1 MISIYTLTSSLH
13 DEKAVD
19 EVTAE
24 FLGGLGIDYS
34 MKGSDF
40 STYGEDVLS
49 LIYVRTGGTENI
61 FKSVFGIVTAV
72 RQPVYL
78 LTSGKSNSLAASME
92 ILSYLR
98 GRSVAGEILHG
109 SPEYVGGRIERLLR
123 IEKARRAIDG
133 KRLGVIGRPSD
144 WLISSACDYDAVKKK
159 TGIEII
165 DIPIDDLVD
174 EIKTFRRAG
183 GSHAW
188 SDIDEYVNGTKT
200 FSPDGDEADF
210 TVAGQR
216 RRVADYCRDASVRDA
231 VPGAMAVYHAL
242 RHLVERYSL
251 SGLTLRCFDLL
262 GTVGN
267 TGCLALAKLNAEGV
281 VSSCE
286 GDIPALL
293 SMVIAQALTGKT
305 GFQANPS
312 RIDPETG
319 EMVFAHCTVPFNML
333 DDCAFDTHFESGIGV
348 GIKGRVIAGPATVFK
363 VSGSLDRFFAA
374 EGGIERNLDE
384 RDLCRTQIVVKLA
397 STDYFLGNPIGNH
410 HIIVP
415 GRHADVFSE
424 FMRF

>member
-40 STYGEDVLS
+40 STYGEDGLS

-174 EIKTFRRAG
+174 EIRTFRRAG

-216 RRVADYCRDASVRDA
+216 RRVADYCRDVSVRDA

-348 GIKGRVIAGPATVFK
+348 GIKGRVITGPATVFK

-374 EGGIERNLDE
+374 EGSIERNLDE